1 MEARWHA
8 KGKQG
13 SAKPFD
19 GHRILGRWLI
29 ALLVAL
35 SSAQGQTVE
44 PSSAPLPITAKS
56 ALLADAETG
65 EVLWAHQPDL
75 PCYPAS
81 VTKIMTAVLILERAN
96 LDDWVVAKKEAA
108 FTGESSMAL
117 KEGERVKMR
126 DLLAAILVRSANDA
140 CVAAAIHLA
149 GSVEKFVGWM
159 NAKAKELGMTKTRF
173 VNPHGLHHPSHFTT
187 ARDLLTLTRY
197 ALRFSEFR
205 HWVCQR
211 EIVIAPTNKSA
222 LRRYQNRNKLL
233 TLYPGCDGVKTG
245 YTVPAGKCLVATAT
259 RDGWQ
264 LIAIVLG
271 SQDHF
276 ADCATLLDYGFRN
289 FVRLTLTQ
297 AGEPVTLFHV
307 PGGNPEWLRGAAAET
322 LRVIV
327 PRQSVKKVRCWVQ
340 QWVTRP
346 PVQKGQVIGEVI
358 WDVPGASQHRVK
370 LVALRAMDWSLAAKV
385 HMVGER
391 VLLFFFLATL
401 LFSFWRWLGKGGKR
415 RESRHLLGQ
424 P

>member
-1 MEARWHA
+1 MVRRGYA
-8 KGKQG
+8 KGKRESLTG
-13 SAKPFD
+13 WCHALKGFL
-19 GHRILGRWLI
+19 ILLS
-29 ALLVAL
+29 VAL
-35 SSAQGQTVE
+35 SVAQGLTVE
-44 PSSAPLPITAKS
+44 PSSTPFPLTAKS

-65 EVLWAHQPDL
+65 EILWAHQPDL

-81 VTKIMTAVLILERAN
+81 VTKIMTAVLILERADS
-96 LDDWVVAKKEAA
+96 DDWVVVPKAAA

-159 NAKAKELGMTKTRF
+159 NAKAKELGMMHTHF
-173 VNPHGLHHPSHFTT
+173 VNPHGLHHPDHFTT

-197 ALRFSEFR
+197 ALRFPEFR
-205 HWVCQR
+205 HWVRQK
-211 EIVIAPTNKSA
+211 EIVILPTNKSA

-233 TLYPGCDGVKTG
+233 WLYPGCDGVKTG
-245 YTVPAGKCLVATAT
+245 YTVPARKCLVASAT

-264 LIAIVLG
+264 LLAIVLG

-276 ADCATLLDYGFRN
+276 ADCATLLDYGFQN
-289 FVRLTLTQ
+289 FVRLTLAQ
-297 AGEPVTLFHV
+297 AGEPLTLFRV
-307 PGGNPEWLRGAAAET
+307 PGGNPEWLRGAAAAT

-327 PRQSVKKVRCWVQ
+327 PRPSVSQVKCWVQ

-346 PVQKGQVIGEVI
+346 PVKKGQVIGEVV
-358 WDVPGASQHRVK
+358 WDIPGASQHRVQ

-391 VLLFFFLATL
+391 ALLLFFAATL
-401 LFSFWRWLGKGGKR
+401 LYSLWRWLSKGGKH
-415 RESRHLLGQ
+415 REGGHLLRQ

>member
-1 MEARWHA
+1 MVCRW
-8 KGKQG
+8 KVMGGQG
-13 SAKPFD
+13 GAEPIHW
-19 GHRILGRWLI
+19 HRNFTFWLTVW
-29 ALLVAL
+29 LVAFI
-35 SSAQGQTVE
+35 STWGQTAE
-44 PSSAPLPITAKS
+44 PPSVPLPISAKS

-65 EVLWAHQPDL
+65 EILWAHRPDV

-96 LDDWVVAKKEAA
+96 LDDWVVATKEAA
-108 FTGESSMAL
+108 FTGESSMGL
-117 KEGERVKMR
+117 KEGEKVKMR
-126 DLLAAILVRSANDA
+126 DLLGAMLVHSANDA
-140 CVAAAIHLA
+140 CIAAAIHLA
-149 GSVEKFVGWM
+149 GSVERFVGWM

-173 VNPHGLHHPSHFTT
+173 VNPHGLHHPNHFTT

-197 ALRFSEFR
+197 ALRIPEFR

-245 YTVPAGKCLVATAT
+245 YTVPARKCLVASAM

-276 ADCATLLDYGFRN
+276 ADCANLLDYGFHN
-289 FVRLTLTQ
+289 FVRLTLAQ
-297 AGEPVTLFHV
+297 ADKPFVLFHV
-307 PGGNPEWLRGAAAET
+307 PGGSPEWLRGAAAET

-327 PRQSVKKVRCWVQ
+327 PRQSVEQVRCWVQ

-346 PVQKGQVIGEVI
+346 PIQKGQVIGEVV

-370 LVALRAMDWSLAAKV
+370 LVALRAMDWSWEAKA
-385 HMVGER
+385 HMLGER
-391 VLLFFFLATL
+391 ALLCFFVATVLYSL
-401 LFSFWRWLGKGGKR
+401 WRWLRKGGKR
-415 RESRHLLGQ
+415 A
-424 P
+424 